1 MKSPES
7 MIKSINKNVDENLGK
22 VRSYLAVLIIYD
34 RHDLAL
40 RFLDLLSVS
49 AVLDKSII
57 DQIQKIIIRRRKKID
72 KRHKFLTRANSF
84 ASLFS
89 SPFAQSHLIN

>member
-1 MKSPES
+1 

-22 VRSYLAVLIIYD
+22 LRSYLAVLIIYD

-49 AVLDKSII
+49 AVLDKSYI
-57 DQIQKIIIRRRKKID
+57 DQIQKIIIRRRKKLD

-89 SPFAQSHLIN
+89 SPFVEGHLIN